1 MSNKELSWCSKWLHT
16 AWSNHG
22 ATLQVKG
29 GCVRC
34 CVPGLQVYQLCLEI
48 QTTDDMLLE
57 IPESFS
63 VEVNVSSLMNFDTV
77 INMASV
83 MILDND
89 GKY

>member
-1 MSNKELSWCSKWLHT
+1 M
-16 AWSNHG
+16 
-22 ATLQVKG
+22 
-29 GCVRC
+29 
-34 CVPGLQVYQLCLEI
+34 YQLCLEI